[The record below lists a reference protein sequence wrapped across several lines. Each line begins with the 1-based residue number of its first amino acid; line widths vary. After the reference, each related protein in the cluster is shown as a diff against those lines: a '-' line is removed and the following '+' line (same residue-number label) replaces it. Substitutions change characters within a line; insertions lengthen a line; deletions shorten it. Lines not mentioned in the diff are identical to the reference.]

1 MEHIQVCEEE
11 PFWMQEL
18 RKKAFDNYVALD
30 MPSLQYGLR
39 VGISLDIDF
48 DGLTADCKEKVVIT
62 NNSDVVVKTFSEA
75 AVSHPAIM
83 KQLLGTVV
91 AADNKFTALHYAR
104 MNRGVL
110 IYIPRNTSGEVQLDF
125 PCSGN
130 VFDQVLVFAEENSSV
145 KIISRSSGSC
155 HFRSEVV
162 EVVTHDNAQV
172 TFVHMHDI
180 DGVTFSV
187 KKAICNKDAC
197 VRWIEGCVSG
207 TLTRSQVINLLQGE
221 GASGYNYG
229 LFYGDKDQI
238 FDLVAQNIHEVGHT
252 TSDMLTKGAL
262 DGDARVIYRGM
273 VKICSGAR
281 NSNGYQKEET
291 LLLSDHAQ
299 ADIIPDLVIDN
310 NEVKCSHGATIKRLG
325 EEELFYL
332 RSRGLN
338 KKEAQGK
345 LVEGF
350 FEEMISK
357 VENEG
362 LQTVLREKV
371 SACK

>member
-1 MEHIQVCEEE
+1 
-11 PFWMQEL
+11 
-18 RKKAFDNYVALD
+18 
-30 MPSLQYGLR
+30 
-39 VGISLDIDF
+39 
-48 DGLTADCKEKVVIT
+48 
-62 NNSDVVVKTFSEA
+62 
-75 AVSHPAIM
+75 
-83 KQLLGTVV
+83 
-91 AADNKFTALHYAR
+91 
-104 MNRGVL
+104 
-110 IYIPRNTSGEVQLDF
+110 
-125 PCSGN
+125 
-130 VFDQVLVFAEENSSV
+130 
-145 KIISRSSGSC
+145 
-155 HFRSEVV
+155 
-162 EVVTHDNAQV
+162 
-172 TFVHMHDI
+172 MHDI

-187 KKAICNKDAC
+187 KKAVCNKDVC
-197 VRWIEGCVSG
+197 VRWIEGCMGG

-229 LFYGDKDQI
+229 LFYGDKDQV

-357 VENEG
+357 VEDDG